1 MWFKN
6 LQIYRLPAGWDIGLE
21 NLEAQLAKK
30 PFHPC
35 GSQDLE
41 SRGWLSPLDNEV
53 LVHAVGGQWLIALG
67 FEHRL
72 LPSAVVKQEADER
85 AEELA
90 EQQGYKLGRKQMK
103 ELREQVT
110 QELLPRAFTRR
121 RRMHAWID
129 PVHGWL
135 VIDAASQSKA
145 EDMLE
150 QLRHT
155 LDSFPLTLL
164 RTERSPMS
172 AMADWLAGNEAPAG
186 FTIDQDCEL
195 RSVTEDKAAV
205 RYVRHP
211 LEGDEVKA
219 HLEAGKLPT
228 RLALTFDDRISFVL
242 TEKLEIKRLEFLDLV
257 RDQIDGDK
265 DDAEA
270 LFNAEFALMT
280 GELAQLLPAI
290 VDVLGGE
297 SAVGAQPA
305 VSAAPVDAG
314 ATATLPYDP
323 PF

>member
-6 LQIYRLPAGWDIGLE
+6 LQVYRLPAKWDMSVEKLE
-21 NLEAQLAKK
+21 EQLAKK

-35 GSQDLE
+35 GSQDME
-41 SRGWLSPLDNEV
+41 SRGWLSPLGNEV
-53 LVHAVGGQWLIALG
+53 LVHAVGQQWLVALG

-72 LPSAVVKQEADER
+72 LPAAVVAQQADER
-85 AEELA
+85 AA
-90 EQQGYKLGRKQMK
+90 EMAKQQGYKPGRKQMK
-103 ELREQVT
+103 ELRDQVM

-121 RRMHAWID
+121 RRMFAWID
-129 PVHGWL
+129 PINGWL
-135 VIDAASQSKA
+135 VIDAPSQSKA

-172 AMADWLAGNEAPAG
+172 AMADWLASNEAPAG

-195 RSVTEDKAAV
+195 RSVAEDKAAV

-211 LEGDEVKA
+211 LEGDEVNG

-242 TEKLEIKRLEFLDLV
+242 TEKLEIKRLDFLDV
-257 RDQIDGDK
+257 VCDQIKGEQEDK
-265 DDAEA
+265 EA

-280 GELAQLLPAI
+280 GELARLLPAVI
-290 VDVLGGE
+290 EALGE
-297 SAVGAQPA
+297 ISQ
-305 VSAAPVDAG
+305 
-314 ATATLPYDP
+314 
-323 PF
+323 